1 MAAIKLDKKEL
12 GTLRFAQLREH
23 MGWGLAQAVGMLG
36 LFWAETRA
44 HGIEEASQAD
54 LLSYVPAAGLAGE
67 SALQGLVAAGY
78 VRASGS
84 KDEAGNVVYRVTD
97 NVGAAAKIQARK
109 AHARKAGAASVAK
122 RQGKPRGKKKLAVPA
137 VAALPAVAEAS
148 LAPGAVAPLQPPTA
162 YQLAC
167 RHTWEAYASA
177 YQRQTG
183 QLPARN
189 AKTNALVAQL
199 VQRLGHDEAPQVA
212 AFYVGHPNP
221 YYANR
226 VWPLDALVK
235 DAEPMRTQWAAKV
248 RVTPQAAQAAAQQSH
263 YEARRAR
270 LADEG
275 I

>member
-1 MAAIKLDKKEL
+1 MVAIKVDYREL
-12 GTLRFAQLREH
+12 SQGRFVCLQEQ
-23 MGWGLAQAVGMLG
+23 MGWTRAEALG
-36 LFWAETRA
+36 CIALFWADTRNA
-44 HGIEEASQAD
+44 GVEQGSLQVLQQYISAGSNRAQVLQA
-54 LLSYVPAAGLAGE
+54 LA
-67 SALQGLVAAGY
+67 AAGY
-78 VRASGS
+78 LQPITPQGVFAI
-84 KDEAGNVVYRVTD
+84 AGNE
-97 NVGAAAKIQARK
+97 GCAAKAQARQ
-109 AHARKAGAASVAK
+109 AQARKAGAASAAK
-122 RQGKPRGKKKLAVPA
+122 RKAKPRAKKTAAAPA
-137 VAALPAVAEAS
+137 AALA
-148 LAPGAVAPLQPPTA
+148 LAPAAPAAGLAAPQPPTA

-167 RHTWEAYASA
+167 KHTWEAYASA

-189 AKTNALVAQL
+189 AKTNALVQQL
-199 VQRLGHDEAPQVA
+199 VQRLGHEEAPQVA

-270 LADEG
+270 LADDG